1 MIQVCIKKLIKMI
14 TNFVYVTGKMPPS
27 PRLSL
32 ALFGLCQTGARE
44 LRQLASHPG
53 VTVSWIVEK
62 DIRFA
67 EKMTRDLLPQF
78 DTNIVKPSYA
88 HLVYEDPK

>member
-1 MIQVCIKKLIKMI
+1 MI

-27 PRLSL
+27 PTLSL